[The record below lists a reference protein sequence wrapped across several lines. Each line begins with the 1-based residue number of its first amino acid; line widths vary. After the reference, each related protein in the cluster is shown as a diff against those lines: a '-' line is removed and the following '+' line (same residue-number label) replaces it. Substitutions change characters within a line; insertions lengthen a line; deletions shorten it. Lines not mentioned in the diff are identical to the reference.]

1 MGLTPLH
8 SAIYG
13 YHASRVEET
22 CQFIDELLNAGAN
35 AQIVN
40 KVSLSRKI
48 VLCQVSFCFYLNIS
62 NIIKMI
68 FFQIVRRN
76 SCSSCRKYRRSA
88 SDIKVC
94 GVSWTRSI
102 KLL

>member
-40 KVSLSRKI
+40 KVGIQPRILLSQLMIIHKTSKNNNSNNSKFSFSLHANSRE
-48 VLCQVSFCFYLNIS
+48 
-62 NIIKMI
+62 
-68 FFQIVRRN
+68 
-76 SCSSCRKYRRSA
+76 
-88 SDIKVC
+88 
-94 GVSWTRSI
+94 
-102 KLL
+102 KLPLILL

>member
-40 KVSLSRKI
+40 KVSFSK
-48 VLCQVSFCFYLNIS
+48 
-62 NIIKMI
+62 K
-68 FFQIVRRN
+68 
-76 SCSSCRKYRRSA
+76 
-88 SDIKVC
+88 
-94 GVSWTRSI
+94 
-102 KLL
+102 

>member
-40 KVSLSRKI
+40 KVS
-48 VLCQVSFCFYLNIS
+48 SFIYR
-62 NIIKMI
+62 
-68 FFQIVRRN
+68 V
-76 SCSSCRKYRRSA
+76 KYSLQ
-88 SDIKVC
+88 S
-94 GVSWTRSI
+94 
-102 KLL
+102 

>member
-40 KVSLSRKI
+40 KVSVLPKMSLS
-48 VLCQVSFCFYLNIS
+48 QVIIIHNPSFCCEFSLKNYG
-62 NIIKMI
+62 
-68 FFQIVRRN
+68 FE
-76 SCSSCRKYRRSA
+76 
-88 SDIKVC
+88 
-94 GVSWTRSI
+94 
-102 KLL
+102 